1 MIIKLTSNWWN
12 EIRALPYPL
21 VVQDQLIATVSSHLQ
36 STIPPSVTE
45 HCIKEM
51 VIATIDAIELT
62 NERDVTYHYEVALYR
77 PTDTQRHRMFTYL
90 RKTYLGGV
98 NLSLK

>member
-1 MIIKLTSNWWN
+1 MIIDLTRNWWN
-12 EIRALPYPL
+12 EIRALNVPP

-36 STIPPSVTE
+36 STIPPGITE

-51 VIATIDAIELT
+51 ALANIEAVTLT
-62 NERDVTYHYEVALYR
+62 NERDVAYTYEVALYR
-77 PTDTQRHRMFTYL
+77 PTDTTRHRQFTYL

-98 NLSLK
+98 NLALK